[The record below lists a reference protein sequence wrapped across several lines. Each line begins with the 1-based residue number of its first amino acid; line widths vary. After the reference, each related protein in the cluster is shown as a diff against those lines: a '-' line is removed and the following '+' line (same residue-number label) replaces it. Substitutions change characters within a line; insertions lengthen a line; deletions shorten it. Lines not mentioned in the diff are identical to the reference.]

1 MSLTLPNS
9 TQYDEYLCILGSS
22 NDLRIRLYLSE
33 LKHNANS
40 LRTSNNRTGFIPDD
54 LRMVNWQSK
63 RSEWFRNKYGLAD
76 NDTHIE
82 WYAFVLS
89 VVFTNNNKSL
99 ADLNVNSNRG
109 NNLLQV
115 IKKLANVNQG
125 SIEELYSLLLKKLLA
140 SITGPNG
147 DILQN
152 RSNWNQATDFRFKTA
167 DLILQTYL
175 IGDDR
180 QISDFNDYA
189 VKISNGFVVLNRI
202 IRSMGNLE
210 ANLSDILH
218 QQFQMTGP
226 FVGGNPT
233 TTNQT
238 IIEGLQT
245 FFSISTLGVK
255 PNALISWNQ
264 VTNRANNVVVNASTH
279 ANHNQDNNT
288 SWNAFIRELRAAYPQ
303 GTNYNAN
310 NPVRV
315 HVSVKNIVE
324 SLIIKFDELLNDT
337 KFGYNYDKF
346 MINSFLMSSVN
357 NAVLP
362 VTPLTVDFSDVQDDN
377 TSKQKYIRKAAD
389 GYLYEVKPDGS
400 LELVEGNSSAVQNLK
415 ESDKCYGT
423 GLEPSNGKACYEYL
437 EECIKGGDL
446 TQCKTYLQ
454 DPNFWQNAPKEVEKM
469 QPIIAYQTL
478 KSFEFGRVSKKIN
491 NRKIDRVQTWNEWLD
506 SIKSK
511 LAPDELQNIAQ
522 NVKLQEYLSLIVKKV
537 NDNPAILNKDYIADK
552 NPAASL
558 MDPSSVLG
566 KMGLNYSAVRSDGKY
581 VTNSSVLQ
589 LKQALNRSTTNL
601 GMVLGLAPSGF
612 GPNSIVL
619 QVGGNSYS
627 ENYLNDN
634 LTQQHSIILNM
645 YNNLK
650 NRLNKMNKNVDP
662 QSDLTITKLIE
673 ELKLR
678 ERKLHKIILMT
689 ERYAELL
696 TVHGQQDPSS
706 ALTLPHLEKFV
717 EQRNN
722 YFKKVQT
729 KQNNLISIIQAISE
743 NVQNL
748 VNNNKPQKPLQ
759 VTPLGNY

>member
-40 LRTSNNRTGFIPDD
+40 LRNTANRTGFIPDD

-76 NDTHIE
+76 DDTHIE

-89 VVFTNNNKSL
+89 VVYLNDNKTL
-99 ADLNVNSNRG
+99 ADLNVNSTRG
-109 NNLLQV
+109 TNLLQV

-125 SIEELYSLLLKKLLA
+125 SIEELYSLLLRKLLA

-147 DILQN
+147 EILQN
-152 RSNWNQATDFRFKTA
+152 RSNWNQATNFRFKTG
-167 DLILQTYL
+167 DQILQTYL
-175 IGDDR
+175 IGDER
-180 QISDFNDYA
+180 QVSDYNDYV
-189 VKISNGFVVLNRI
+189 VKISNGFEVIPRI
-202 IRSMGNLE
+202 INYMGNM
-210 ANLSDILH
+210 NISLSDILH
-218 QQFQMTGP
+218 QRFQFAAARFNLGFNAQIQHTS
-226 FVGGNPT
+226 
-233 TTNQT
+233 
-238 IIEGLQT
+238 IDALKT
-245 FFSISTLGVK
+245 FFNISNLGVK

-264 VTNRANNVVVNASTH
+264 VIDANNVVVVNASTH
-279 ANHNQDNNT
+279 ANHNQDNNN
-288 SWNAFIRELRAAYPQ
+288 SWNAFIRELRAAYPPN
-303 GTNYNAN
+303 TAYNRAL
-310 NPVRV
+310 PV
-315 HVSVKNIVE
+315 HVGVKGIVD
-324 SLIIKFDELLNDT
+324 SLMRKFDELLNDT

-377 TSKQKYIRKAAD
+377 TSKEKYIRKAAD

-400 LELVEGNSSAVQNLK
+400 FELVEGNSSAVQNLK

-446 TQCKTYLQ
+446 TQCKSYLQ

-511 LAPDELQNIAQ
+511 LTPDELQRIAQ

-566 KMGLNYSAVRSDGKY
+566 KMGLNYSAVRPDGRD

-619 QVGGNSYS
+619 QVGGSSYS

-650 NRLNKMNKNVDP
+650 NRLNRMNKNVDP

-748 VNNNKPQKPLQ
+748 VNDTKPQKPLQ
-759 VTPLGNY
+759 VTPLGKY

>member
-89 VVFTNNNKSL
+89 VVFTNNNKTL
-99 ADLNVNSNRG
+99 ANLNVNSNRG

-125 SIEELYSLLLKKLLA
+125 SIEELYSLLLRKLLA

-147 DILQN
+147 EILQN
-152 RSNWNQATDFRFKTA
+152 RSNWNQATDFRFKTG
-167 DLILQTYL
+167 DQILETYL
-175 IGDDR
+175 IGDER
-180 QISDFNDYA
+180 QVSDYNDYL
-189 VKISNGFVVLNRI
+189 VKISNGFAVLPSI
-202 IRSMGNLE
+202 IRYMNNQGTT
-210 ANLSDILH
+210 LSDILH
-218 QQFQMTGP
+218 QQVAMNAPRFLGLGP
-226 FVGGNPT
+226 NPT
-233 TTNQT
+233 VRQT
-238 IIEGLQT
+238 SISALRT
-245 FFSISTLGVK
+245 FFSISNFGVK

-264 VTNRANNVVVNASTH
+264 VTNGNIAVVNASTH
-279 ANHNQDNNT
+279 ANHNQDINNSWTAFINELHGAYPNNT
-288 SWNAFIRELRAAYPQ
+288 VYNPNNA
-303 GTNYNAN
+303 
-310 NPVRV
+310 V
-315 HVSVKNIVE
+315 HVGVKTIVD
-324 SLIIKFDELLNDT
+324 SLMIKLDVLLNDT

-511 LAPDELQNIAQ
+511 LAPNELQNIAQ

-566 KMGLNYSAVRSDGKY
+566 KMGLNYSAVRSDGKD

-619 QVGGNSYS
+619 QVGGSSYS

-662 QSDLTITKLIE
+662 QSDLTIAKLIE

-748 VNNNKPQKPLQ
+748 VNNYKPQKPLQ